1 MGSWLERNPHLLQN
15 AVSLSLLGLKTESV
29 TQSASFALKDI
40 INDCELSSF
49 ADQIIITCQ
58 ECLKM
63 NAVAHNYEVR
73 LMSIIGLCL
82 SDLLAV
88 DLDRALVWLQT
99 VIDPYLVKLNEL
111 AHLKQV
117 DKQAQA
123 MTCHVLNMLSQL
135 MSAVLQRQKIHN
147 EENASVA
154 STSANITNTSFQNQS
169 MVAEEKVII
178 NYILVKLIPIYKII
192 IKRNLPTDL
201 VIIDVNLVAV

>member
-1 MGSWLERNPHLLQN
+1 
-15 AVSLSLLGLKTESV
+15 
-29 TQSASFALKDI
+29 
-40 INDCELSSF
+40 
-49 ADQIIITCQ
+49 
-58 ECLKM
+58 M
-63 NAVAHNYEVR
+63 NTLAHNYEVR

-82 SDLLAV
+82 SDLLVV

-117 DKQAQA
+117 DKQSQA

-135 MSAVLQRQKIHN
+135 MAAVVQRQKIHN
-147 EENASVA
+147 EENASAA
-154 STSANITNTSFQNQS
+154 STSANLTNTSFNNTANTTTNNNTS
-169 MVAEEKVII
+169 MMVEEKIII

-201 VIIDVNLVAV
+201 VIIDVKLNFFIFF